1 MIKVIGNNS
10 FKNFVNLNKALLEN
24 IFDPKVFN
32 KKINLFTIDS
42 ESEIKNIKKNKNNL
56 INEETISIYI
66 ANKRNKIY
74 INQKHLSHIIFYP
87 LKPNEFLNLIKSI
100 TIADLLKKYGLLAE
114 NNIVSNLQKD
124 KKTNLTNT
132 EIQILS
138 LLVLGS
144 KVERK
149 LLEKKALNFKNE
161 IASNSLDSHLVRLR
175 KKIKQIN
182 KNIEI
187 VSKESKSINI
197 ALSI

>member
-1 MIKVIGNNS
+1 MIKAIGNNS

-100 TIADLLKKYGLLAE
+100 TIADLLKKYGLLVE
-114 NNIVSNLQKD
+114 NNIVSDLQKD

-187 VSKESKSINI
+187 VSQESKSINI

>member
-1 MIKVIGNNS
+1 MIKAIGNNS

>member
-1 MIKVIGNNS
+1 MIKAIGNNS

-187 VSKESKSINI
+187 VSQESKSINI